1 MFKDKYT
8 KLHKGLSK
16 SQTLEMPTTA
26 IHEQMDGQ
34 TQMLRRRKGKQVREV
49 IRETTVV
56 MATARGRSI
65 DWAL

>member
-1 MFKDKYT
+1 
-8 KLHKGLSK
+8 
-16 SQTLEMPTTA
+16 MPTTA